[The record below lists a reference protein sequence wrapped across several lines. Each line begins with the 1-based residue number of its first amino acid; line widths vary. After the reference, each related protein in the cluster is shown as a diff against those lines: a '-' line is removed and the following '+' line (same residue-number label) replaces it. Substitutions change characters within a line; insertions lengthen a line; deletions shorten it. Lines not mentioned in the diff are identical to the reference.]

1 MAKTSKEKNKS
12 LEKKINTRYT
22 TFLDNINFGRM
33 DFLDDASERMARL
46 KSSGL
51 SDNAIVETLYKEM
64 LSKDGGTLAKLE
76 NSEANDLWDFMK
88 GASQDTVF
96 SDLDDDKMYKWVMNP
111 GAKHCEGC
119 SERNG
124 QIKTLDE
131 WYDIGIPGSGDTDC
145 YYNCMCDLVLVEGY
159 SKSNKSNTRIKGR
172 DMKDLKAHKEA
183 MENWKKAMDI
193 AKDNPVENT
202 TNESAEGNKPE
213 STDEASIKA
222 SNKKFDNVTFD
233 IDKLKNIR
241 KDSWGKVDTAL
252 DKLVSNIGKDELVKR
267 ITADLLTGKN
277 ANALAVYKN
286 GTITINTNF
295 FGINA
300 SKKNIEISNIA
311 TNSLTVT
318 IYHEQMHYS
327 YSKHFKDDKTIKE
340 FFDKNKEY
348 ILKHFPFLND
358 YKENEIVEEFF
369 VEAMAHLID
378 GILIKEDNKDPNNK
392 SNNDLYDFTKRKLNL
407 LKPKE
412 NEKAN

>member
-33 DFLDDASERMARL
+33 DFLDDAAERMARL

-111 GAKHCEGC
+111 GAKHCDEC
-119 SERNG
+119 SDRNG

-183 MENWKKAMDI
+183 MENWKKAVANAGNKTD
-193 AKDNPVENT
+193 
-202 TNESAEGNKPE
+202 ESSKGKPE

-222 SNKKFDNVTFD
+222 SNEKFDNVTFD

-241 KDSWGKVDTAL
+241 KDSWEKVDTAL
-252 DKLVSNIGKDELVKR
+252 DKLEGIIEKAELIHTLTAEAFQGEDVNTLALHNNGKVTL
-267 ITADLLTGKN
+267 
-277 ANALAVYKN
+277 
-286 GTITINTNF
+286 NTNF

-300 SKKNIEISNIA
+300 SKKNIEISNMA

-340 FFDKNKEY
+340 FFDKNETY
-348 ILKHFPFLND
+348 ILKRFKFLNS
-358 YKENEIVEEFF
+358 YKDDKKIEEFF

-378 GILIKEDNKDPNNK
+378 GILIEKKNVDKNNE
-392 SNNDLYDFTKRKLNL
+392 LYNFIKGKLDL
-407 LKPKE
+407 LKSKKDKKT
-412 NEKAN
+412 N